1 MIVFTSLTEAFWYGF
16 TIGAASLAVL
26 TMIII
31 IIVLNILEARNKPC
45 KKCGKPHKDCICE
58 KVPTKRELMKEIKK
72 FQKKQE
78 IEILKERLEIM
89 KKGDN
94 K

>member
-16 TIGAASLAVL
+16 TIGAASILVLAMVI
-26 TMIII
+26 T
-31 IIVLNILEARNKPC
+31 IVILNIFEARNIPC

-72 FQKKQE
+72 FQKEQE
-78 IEILKERLEIM
+78 IEKLKERLEIL

>member
-1 MIVFTSLTEAFWYGF
+1 MFVFTSLTEAFWYGF
-16 TIGAASLAVL
+16 TLGAAGIAILAMV
-26 TMIII
+26 TAIII
-31 IIVLNILEARNKPC
+31 LNILEARNTPC

-58 KVPTKRELMKEIKK
+58 KVPTKRELLKEIKE

-78 IEILKERLEIM
+78 IEKLKERLEIL

-94 K
+94 E

>member
-1 MIVFTSLTEAFWYGF
+1 MIFTSLTEAFWFGF
-16 TIGAASLAVL
+16 SFGAASLAVL
-26 TMIII
+26 TIITI

-45 KKCGKPHKDCICE
+45 EKCGKPHKDCICE

-89 KKGDN
+89 KKGD